1 MMYCYQ
7 YILLYIL
14 ILNLIIGINH
24 FVDVDHMI
32 QKYDIY
38 YPYKKALN
46 SNKTIIPFRTKYS
59 ELRWFFYMAH
69 DKDPY
74 KNHFK
79 RKVYIRIYKNI
90 FFSIFYIFY
99 IHERMKKK
107 FCLGPCSI
115 SSRQIRRFSKMQS
128 YL

>member
-1 MMYCYQ
+1 MI
-7 YILLYIL
+7 YIYIKKSIIISISYYTYVL

-38 YPYKKALN
+38 YPHKKALN
-46 SNKTIIPFRTKYS
+46 SNETTIPFRIKYS

-79 RKVYIRIYKNI
+79 RKVYIRNLLYS
-90 FFSIFYIFY
+90 SIFYTY
-99 IHERMKKK
+99 EKK
-107 FCLGPCSI
+107 
-115 SSRQIRRFSKMQS
+115 
-128 YL
+128 